1 MRGQPTALS
10 FYRPSLRCLF
20 TSCIPILL
28 CRFAGQVGYI
38 VAGMKDVKE
47 AQIGDTLYLQEQP
60 VEALPGFK
68 PAKAMVFAGKQHP
81 SLQMPVAVRLNCI
94 QMELKTP
101 PWTLHNWTL
110 VLKCSSVTGRA
121 VKHKIPSVHVV
132 LLAGTVSAFQVN
144 EFSLFINCTRS
155 FVPLSLRHVSHGPV
169 RVPSP
174 PQCHWETDPEWLECY
189 SAERQ
194 QSGSGSRL
202 EVRMTVWAQVLK

>member
-1 MRGQPTALS
+1 MRDQPTGLS
-10 FYRPSLRCLF
+10 FHRPSLRCLF
-20 TSCIPILL
+20 TSCAPLLL

-101 PWTLHNWTL
+101 LWTLHN
-110 VLKCSSVTGRA
+110 
-121 VKHKIPSVHVV
+121 
-132 LLAGTVSAFQVN
+132 
-144 EFSLFINCTRS
+144 
-155 FVPLSLRHVSHGPV
+155 
-169 RVPSP
+169 
-174 PQCHWETDPEWLECY
+174 
-189 SAERQ
+189 
-194 QSGSGSRL
+194 
-202 EVRMTVWAQVLK
+202 